1 MQRFFG
7 FCRFPAVLAAAFAVA
22 LTMAA
27 CRQAPE
33 TSAVSDTT
41 IEIRDG
47 WRIVSS
53 ATMDSSGEEIS
64 AVGFDASAWTPATV
78 PTTVLAALVA
88 SGAIEDPYFAMNLE
102 EIDTS
107 QFDAPWWYRTEFE
120 VEELSA
126 DARLIFLGIN
136 YRADVW
142 LNGRQIATADELYG
156 AFRIFDA
163 EVTGTLNAGT
173 NALAVKVHPP
183 QPGEPT
189 IGFVD
194 WNPEPPDR
202 NMGLWRG
209 VELRLTGAVAV
220 DDVVV
225 RNDLDLESYATAA
238 LTIGATVSNRTDQAA
253 TAVVTAVVDE
263 ILSVETRLKLEP
275 GEHREIELTAEEFP
289 QLVLDRPR
297 LWWPNN
303 LGDPNLYSLE
313 VTAAVD
319 GEVSDHQQTNFGV
332 RHVED
337 YFNDEGHRGY
347 KINGKEVLIRG
358 GGWVDDL
365 MLADDDRKV
374 EDQMRY
380 VRHLNLNTVR
390 LEGFWGSSR
399 KLFDLAD
406 RYGILV
412 MIGWSCQWEWEA
424 YLGGPVD
431 EFGGIDTEEEQE
443 LIARSLRDQV
453 VWLRNHPSVFLWVL
467 ASDMLPRPELEQRY
481 LTTLDEVDPT
491 RPALAAC
498 SVRISDVSGPT
509 GVKMNGPYGYVPPNY
524 WYLDR
529 ERGGAFGFNTETG
542 PGAQPPPVESIRR
555 MLPEESWW
563 PMDEQWE
570 YHCGRHNFNTLERY
584 LAALENR
591 YGKAESLEDFA
602 RKAQV
607 VNYEAMRAMFESFSV
622 RRPSTTGL
630 IQWMLNSAWPEM
642 FWQLYDHYLVPNG
655 AYYATRD
662 ANRPLHLVYDYAD
675 RGVVAVNDT
684 AESLADV
691 SVRMRVFGT
700 DSKVLVDES
709 ATLDLAADSR
719 AVALTVPEIAAQEK
733 SYFLDLRLVNADG
746 SELASNFY
754 WLSTQEDVL
763 DWEASEWFVTPISR
777 YGDLTAVTRLP
788 PATIEV
794 EHRFEPT
801 EDGTAVHVSLSNPT
815 DRIAF
820 FVALEVVGAE
830 SGQLAAPILWDD
842 NYVSLIPGESLE
854 IHGTFPSHALDG
866 EEPVFRASGLNLG
879 D

>member
-1 MQRFFG
+1 MKRSSLA
-7 FCRFPAVLAAAFAVA
+7 PLLTLSLVLVA
-22 LTMAA
+22 MTLAA
-27 CRQAPE
+27 CRPAPQPRP
-33 TSAVSDTT
+33 VRDTT
-41 IEIRDG
+41 IELSDG
-47 WRIVSS
+47 WRIASS
-53 ATMDSSGEEIS
+53 ATVTAAGAEVS
-64 AVGFDASAWTPATV
+64 AAGFDVSAWTPATV
-78 PTTVLAALVA
+78 PTTVLAALVE
-88 SGAIEDPYFAMNLE
+88 SGEIKDPYFGRNLE
-102 EIDTS
+102 SIDAS
-107 QFDAPWWYRTEFE
+107 RFAVPWWYRTELT
-120 VEELSA
+120 VPELTA
-126 DARLIFLGIN
+126 GARLVFLGVN

-142 LNGRQIATADELYG
+142 LNGHRVASADDLYG
-156 AFRIFDA
+156 AYRMFDVDIA
-163 EVTGTLNAGT
+163 PHLAAGA
-173 NALAVKVHPP
+173 NVLAVKVHPP

-194 WNPEPPDR
+194 WNPEPPDK

-209 VELRLTGAVAV
+209 IELRLTGAVAV

-225 RNDLDLESYATAA
+225 RSDLELEAFATAA
-238 LTIGATVSNRTDQAA
+238 LTIGATVSNRTDHAA
-253 TAVVTAVVDE
+253 AAVVTAVVGDVADAE
-263 ILSVETRLKLEP
+263 IRVQLEP
-275 GEHREIELTAEEFP
+275 GERRQIELTPADFP
-289 QLVLDRPR
+289 QLVLQQPR

-303 LGDPNLYSLE
+303 LGEPELYSLE

-319 GEVSDHQQTNFGV
+319 GEVSDRHELTFGI

-337 YFNDEGHRGY
+337 YLNDEGHRGY

-380 VRHLNLNTVR
+380 VRHLNFNTVR

-412 MIGWSCQWEWEA
+412 MVGWSCQWEWEE

-431 EFGGIDTEEEQE
+431 EFGGLDTPEEQE
-443 LIARSLRDQV
+443 LITRSLRDQV

-467 ASDMLPRPELEQRY
+467 ASDMLPRPELEKRY
-481 LTTLDEVDPT
+481 LAALDEVDPT

-498 SVRISDVSGPT
+498 SVRTSEVSGPT

-529 ERGGAFGFNTETG
+529 ERGGAYGFNTETG
-542 PGAQPPPVESIRR
+542 PGAQPPPAESIRR

-563 PMDEQWE
+563 PIDEVWE
-570 YHCGRHNFNTLERY
+570 YHCGRHNFNTLDRY

-591 YGKAESLEDFA
+591 YGKAKDLDDFA

-607 VNYEAMRAMFESFSV
+607 VNYEAMRGMFESFSI

-655 AYYATRD
+655 AYYGARN
-662 ANRPLHLVYDYAD
+662 ANRPLHVVYDYAD

-684 AESLADV
+684 AEALAGAV
-691 SVRMRVFGT
+691 VRARVFDTG
-700 DSKVLVDES
+700 SKVLVDES
-709 ATLDLAADSR
+709 ATLDLAAESLAR
-719 AVALTVPEIAAQEK
+719 ALTVPAVSAPQK
-733 SYFLDLRLVNADG
+733 AYFLDLRMTAADG

-763 DWEASEWFVTPISR
+763 DWDASEWFVTPISR
-777 YGDLTAVTRLP
+777 YADLTALTRLP
-788 PATIEV
+788 PVELEV
-794 EHRFEPT
+794 EHRFEPA
-801 EDGTAVHVSLSNPT
+801 EGGRAVHVKLENPSGHV
-815 DRIAF
+815 AF
-820 FVALEVVGAE
+820 FVALEVLGAS

-842 NYVSLIPGESLE
+842 NYVSLVPGERRE
-854 IHGTFPSHALDG
+854 IRGTFPAHALDG
-866 EEPVFRASGLNLG
+866 EEPVLRISGMNVE
-879 D
+879 